1 MPFLTALNH
10 NHTSMTIWETKKK
23 KTLHVGRGY
32 AAVLW
37 QQKEQAPHEKV
48 KKGKR
53 MEVYGTRI
61 GA

>member
-1 MPFLTALNH
+1 
-10 NHTSMTIWETKKK
+10 MTTWETKKK
-23 KTLHVGRGY
+23 KTFHVGRGY
-32 AAVLW
+32 AAMLW

-53 MEVYGTRI
+53 MEVYGTTI